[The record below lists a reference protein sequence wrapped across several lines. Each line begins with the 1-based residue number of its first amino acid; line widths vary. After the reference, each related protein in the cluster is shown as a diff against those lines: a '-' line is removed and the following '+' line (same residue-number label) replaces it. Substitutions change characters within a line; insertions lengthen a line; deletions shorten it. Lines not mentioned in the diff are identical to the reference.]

1 MNLRKAQNIHNF
13 SFFVHY
19 FLFSIVFIT
28 FVGKEYTTM
37 TKSNVC
43 TPYN

>member
-1 MNLRKAQNIHNF
+1 MNLRKAENIHNF

-28 FVGKEYTTM
+28 FVGKEYTAM
-37 TKSNVC
+37 IKNNVC
-43 TPYN
+43 MLYN